1 MKKLQWIMLAALM
14 VIGVVSCE
22 KEPKPTEQ
30 RPTIGISD
38 VKLDD
43 KTMSASAMVVPS
55 TDATSWYW
63 KVEKSGENKEYTKHS
78 SASGARVEF
87 DVEYDVEYTLSAY
100 AENGAGR
107 SDVATERILFPDG
120 TVTNGATLTIGK
132 PSFEEQTMVV
142 TIDVTPSENTVKWG
156 WSIEGSDLKGDYE
169 GAEERSIEFTVEY
182 DTEYNIDFYAE
193 NEKGEGEPE
202 SLTLYYRSPREI
214 PFATIEMKNVTA
226 FTMDAVITKHE
237 ECVRYVAGAVHSD
250 AYSKERFVEQAQA
263 SLNPDSTYPF
273 VIFNSATSSATFS
286 EQTLAKNGMAD
297 SDENSGVILIPGVKY
312 TIAVY
317 AEGEDGYYEVYSV
330 EQLIP
335 EPVIEGNVALTLE
348 VTEVTETSAAI
359 KLTAAEQCKVLYG
372 YVPYSL
378 TSAENSYSFDAMSD
392 AEIKASILDMVN
404 AVPESYTEPIN
415 AVLSNLLDLNTKYMA
430 YAIAIKDG
438 KIGDV
443 AYESFTT
450 TTSTLTGSA
459 TITAASIAKQTSHEQ
474 LIVTLSTDD
483 KADKVRLYA
492 APTTDHAAYADNL
505 EYIMGASEYQ
515 NYREEF
521 DVTDQRAVCTVNIYH
536 PGDNY
541 YIYAVA
547 VDAEGEAGKMVCV
560 AELAGYDTEYY
571 TTIEEQIVTNK
582 FTLDGTGEVVMS
594 VTETENAIDNVNATI
609 SVTANSDNVAKIWL
623 LRCGD
628 NFVSDIESKVKAA
641 FADDPMSPK
650 GSVKLVEEGVEYAFD
665 YMIPYDNAWGG
676 TIIIAVVLDTDGK
689 YNISQYYLAGVGVK
703 NY

>member
-1 MKKLQWIMLAALM
+1 MKKLQWIVLAALM

-38 VKLDD
+38 VKLDAE
-43 KTMSASAMVVPS
+43 TMSASAMVVPS

-78 SASGARVEF
+78 STSGARIKF

-107 SDVATERILFPDG
+107 SDVATERIFFPDG
-120 TVTNGATLTIGK
+120 TVTNGATLNIGK
-132 PSFEEQTMVV
+132 PSFDEEAMVV

-169 GAEERSIEFTVEY
+169 DAEERSIEFTVEY
-182 DTEYNIDFYAE
+182 DKEYNIDFYAE
-193 NEKGEGEPE
+193 NEKGEGESE
-202 SLTLYYRSPREI
+202 SLTLLYRSPREI
-214 PFATIEMKNVTA
+214 PFATIEIENVTA
-226 FTMDAVITKHE
+226 FTLDAVVTKHE
-237 ECVRYVAGAVHSD
+237 DCVRYVAGAVHSD
-250 AYSKERFVEQAQA
+250 AYTKASFVEQAQA
-263 SLNPDSTYPF
+263 SLNPDPAYPI

-286 EQTLAKNGMAD
+286 EQTLAKNSLAD
-297 SDENSGVILIPGVKY
+297 SDENSGIVLIPGVKY

-317 AEGEDGYYEVYSV
+317 AEDKDGYYEVYSV

-335 EPVIEGNVALTLE
+335 KPAIDGNVALTLE
-348 VTEVTETSAAI
+348 LTEVTETSAAM
-359 KLTAAEQCKVLYG
+359 KLTAAEPCKVIYG
-372 YVPYSL
+372 YMPYSS
-378 TSAENSYSFDAMSD
+378 TTAENSYSFQTMNDT
-392 AEIKASILDMVN
+392 EIKAAIVGMVN

-415 AVLSNLLDLNTKYMA
+415 TVLSHLLDLDTKYMA

-443 AYESFTT
+443 AYKSFTT
-450 TTSTLTGSA
+450 TTSALTGSA
-459 TITAASIAKQTSHEQ
+459 TITAASIATQTSHEQ
-474 LIVTLSTDD
+474 LSVTLTTDD
-483 KADKVRLYA
+483 NARKVRLYA

-521 DVTDQRAVCTVNIYH
+521 EVKNNKATCTVNIYH

-547 VDAEGEAGKMVCV
+547 VDAEGEAGEMVCV
-560 AELAGYDTEYY
+560 AQLAGYDTEYY

-582 FTLDGTGEVVMS
+582 FSLDGTGEAKMTVK
-594 VTETENAIDNVNATI
+594 VTDKSADNINATI
-609 SVTANSDNVAKIWL
+609 KVAANSSNVDKIWL
-623 LRCGD
+623 LRCESSLTG
-628 NFVSDIESKVKAA
+628 DIEDKVKKA
-641 FADDPMSPK
+641 FSEDPTKPK
-650 GSVKLVEEGVEYAFD
+650 GAATLAEEGVEYTYD
-665 YMIPYDNAWGG
+665 YMLPYDNSWGG

-689 YNISQYYLAGVGVK
+689 YNISQYYLAGMGVR